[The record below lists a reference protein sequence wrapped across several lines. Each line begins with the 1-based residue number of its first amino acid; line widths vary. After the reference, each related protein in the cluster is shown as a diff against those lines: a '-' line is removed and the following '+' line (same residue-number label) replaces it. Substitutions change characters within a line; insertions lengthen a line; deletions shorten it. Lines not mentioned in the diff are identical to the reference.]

1 MIAAPVQKTALIPR
15 GFAAA
20 HDESDS
26 GTCNET
32 VFSRA
37 YFELHASTI
46 WPTASVTISGFSLTI
61 PTRIPLTRP
70 THAPRPRQ
78 ARIPTVRPWL
88 SPTLTPTST
97 FPQMEIT
104 PAVERSMP
112 ACMTTSI
119 CPSAAMARIVM
130 YGRM

>member
-1 MIAAPVQKTALIPR
+1 MAAPVQKTALIPR
-15 GFAAA
+15 GFSAA

-37 YFELHASTI
+37 YFELYASTI
-46 WPTASVTISGFSLTI
+46 CPTASVTIRGFSLTI
-61 PTRIPLTRP
+61 PTRTPLTSP
-70 THAPRPRQ
+70 TSAPRPTQ
-78 ARIPTVRPWL
+78 TSIPTARPWFE
-88 SPTLTPTST
+88 PTLTPTST
-97 FPQMEIT
+97 FAQREIV

-119 CPSAAMARIVM
+119 CPSAAIARIVM
-130 YGRM
+130 NGRM